1 MIKRRAVTPVIATVI
16 LISVAVAIGIAVAF
30 WAGAMTGQF
39 SKYSKLQLSITTHYA
54 SGISGGWNVTI
65 AGVNQGSQDL
75 TINQVDINGIPYTS
89 FTGAALNTSLPIPV
103 HSGSSFS
110 FVLKIPN
117 TSFQSGQNLQVTVL
131 TAEGVDYALTI
142 TLP

>member
-65 AGVNQGSQDL
+65 AGVNQ
-75 TINQVDINGIPYTS
+75 VDINGIPYTS
-89 FTGAALNTSLPIPV
+89 FTGAAINTSLPIPV

-117 TSFQSGQNLQVTVL
+117 TAFQSGQNLQITVL
-131 TAEGVDYALTI
+131 TAEGVNYPLTI

>member
-1 MIKRRAVTPVIATVI
+1 MSKRRAVTPVIATVI

-54 SGISGGWNVTI
+54 SGIAGGWNVTV
-65 AGVNQGSQDL
+65 AGRNQGSQDL
-75 TINQVDINGIPYTS
+75 TINQVDIDGIPYSS
-89 FTGAALNTSLPIPV
+89 FAGAALNSSLPIPV
-103 HSGSSFS
+103 HAGDSFS
-110 FVLKIPN
+110 FILKIPN
-117 TSFQSGQNLQVTVL
+117 TAFQSGQDVQITVM
-131 TAEGVDYALTI
+131 TAEGVYYPLTV